1 MAKMWCSPGNNFG
14 TSSVFD
20 IYLNDLP
27 HCLTYSEPRMYA
39 DDTSLTLAST
49 DIEDINYCLNHDL
62 SNVYEWLSANKL
74 TLNMTKTEFMLI
86 ASRQKLSQFTE
97 SPSLTIN
104 ENAIEQVTSAK
115 SLGVYVDQNINWEC
129 HIENIS
135 KKIACAIGAIKR
147 IRHLTPFNVLI
158 KVYNSLIQPHFDY
171 CNVVWGNCNKG
182 LSEKLQR
189 LQNRAARILMSA
201 SYDSNLDDL
210 FRALGWRRL
219 HYQRLEQ
226 KSILMYKTLHGMTP
240 DYLRSRFVYRD
251 NARAYRLR
259 NTENKLVLPQP
270 RTDYLKRSF
279 LYSGAQLWNNLPVDL
294 RQASSLTDFKSTLSR
309 HSLK

>member
-1 MAKMWCSPGNNFG
+1 MRLLHSARKFSDCSTWQQSDDIPQQQNSHKSTPKGLRCGVPQG
-14 TSSVFD
+14 TILGPLLFL
-20 IYLNDLP
+20 IYINDLP
-27 HCLTYSEPRMYA
+27 HCLTYSKPRMYA

-49 DIEDINYCLNHDL
+49 DIEHINYCLNHDL
-62 SNVYEWLSANKL
+62 SNV
-74 TLNMTKTEFMLI
+74 TKAEFMCI

-97 SPSLTIN
+97 SPSLAIN

-115 SLGVYVDQNINWEC
+115 SLGVYVDQNIHWEC
-129 HIENIS
+129 HIENVS
-135 KKIACAIGAIKR
+135 KKIACAIGANKR
-147 IRHLTPFNVLI
+147 IRHLTPFNVLV

-219 HYQRLEQ
+219 YYQRLEQ
-226 KSILMYKTLHGMTP
+226 KSIQHRGKTYAH
-240 DYLRSRFVYRD
+240 
-251 NARAYRLR
+251 A
-259 NTENKLVLPQP
+259 
-270 RTDYLKRSF
+270 
-279 LYSGAQLWNNLPVDL
+279 
-294 RQASSLTDFKSTLSR
+294 STLAFPVCTIFFGVMSI
-309 HSLK
+309 

>member
-1 MAKMWCSPGNNFG
+1 MGR
-14 TSSVFD
+14 
-20 IYLNDLP
+20 
-27 HCLTYSEPRMYA
+27 E
-39 DDTSLTLAST
+39 
-49 DIEDINYCLNHDL
+49 
-62 SNVYEWLSANKL
+62 
-74 TLNMTKTEFMLI
+74 
-86 ASRQKLSQFTE
+86 
-97 SPSLTIN
+97 
-104 ENAIEQVTSAK
+104 
-115 SLGVYVDQNINWEC
+115 
-129 HIENIS
+129 
-135 KKIACAIGAIKR
+135 KKHGAIKR
-147 IRHLTPFNVLI
+147 IRHLTPFSVLI

-219 HYQRLEQ
+219 NYQRLEQ

-240 DYLRSRFVYRD
+240 DYQRSRFVYRD
-251 NARAYRLR
+251 KARAYRLR

-279 LYSGAQLWNNLPVDL
+279 LYSGA
-294 RQASSLTDFKSTLSR
+294 
-309 HSLK
+309 H

>member
-1 MAKMWCSPGNNFG
+1 
-14 TSSVFD
+14 
-20 IYLNDLP
+20 
-27 HCLTYSEPRMYA
+27 MYA

-49 DIEDINYCLNHDL
+49 DIEHINYRLNHDL

-86 ASRQKLSQFTE
+86 ASRQKLSLFTE

-115 SLGVYVDQNINWEC
+115 SLGVYVDQNINWKC

-147 IRHLTPFNVLI
+147 IRHLTPFNILI
-158 KVYNSLIQPHFDY
+158 KVYNSLIQPQFDY
-171 CNVVWGNCNKG
+171 CNVVWGSCNKG

-189 LQNRAARILMSA
+189 LQNRAAHTLMSA

-210 FRALGWRRL
+210 FRTLGSRRL
-219 HYQRLEQ
+219 
-226 KSILMYKTLHGMTP
+226 
-240 DYLRSRFVYRD
+240 
-251 NARAYRLR
+251 
-259 NTENKLVLPQP
+259 
-270 RTDYLKRSF
+270 
-279 LYSGAQLWNNLPVDL
+279 
-294 RQASSLTDFKSTLSR
+294 
-309 HSLK
+309 